1 MEQRGDYYDAIFSKG
16 NSVVTAIIEV
26 FGGFTPRLYA
36 ELRRL
41 SRIDSK
47 LPLSRDSTRYGAN
60 PRSARNWLV
69 HHTRLISLSV
79 VVADAY
85 NILNEANCAKIFLI
99 RGGS

>member
-1 MEQRGDYYDAIFSKG
+1 M
-16 NSVVTAIIEV
+16 

-41 SRIDSK
+41 GRLNYK
-47 LPLSRDSTRYGAN
+47 LPLSRDGTKYGSN
-60 PRSARNWLV
+60 PRSASSWLL

-85 NILNEANCAKIFLI
+85 NILNEANKAKLAFI
-99 RGGS
+99 RSPSGWPKLGELDGELG